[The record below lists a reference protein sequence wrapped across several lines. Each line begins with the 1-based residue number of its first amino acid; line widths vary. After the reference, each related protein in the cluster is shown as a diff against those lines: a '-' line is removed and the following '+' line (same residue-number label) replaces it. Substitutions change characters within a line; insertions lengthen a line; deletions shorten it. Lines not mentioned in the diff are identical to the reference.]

1 MKPTATQVLMDKER
15 PLLNLEEE
23 MIGHLLIVSLQM
35 MDDEAGPIEVRVHA
49 METYLQ
55 ILKEMSLRN

>member
-15 PLLNLEEE
+15 PWLNLEEE